1 MNFIFLS
8 PHFPENYWLFCRALK
23 RAGFNTLTIGEPQ
36 FGELRPELAQNTD
49 WYYRVPNMNDYN
61 SLREAVRFFTDRF
74 GHVDGIDSLNE
85 YWLNYEAALRTEFN
99 IDGVRNDGIN
109 NIRRKSCMKRIYQ
122 EAGILCARGRIVRS
136 AEDIKALARET
147 GYPIVV
153 KPDDGMGSDFT
164 YTLRKDEDA
173 DWFFNEKKPQ
183 GHDIIAEEFING
195 DIVTFDGLTDKNG
208 NIVFCTSHNYDQG
221 IMEAV
226 LSKNHLY
233 YFSQREIPADLE
245 AAGRKAVKAFNV
257 RGRFFHMEFFRLK
270 KDGKI
275 CGLEVNIRPPGGFSM
290 DMFNYA
296 CDIDMYQAWADVQ
309 AKGTISFPYSRKYHT
324 CFISRRDNIRY
335 KRTNDQA
342 INDLGNMLVYYKRLP
357 PIIARGMGDDGYL
370 VRSETLDGIMQA
382 VHIIQD

>member
-8 PHFPENYWLFCRALK
+8 PHFPENYYLFCRALK
-23 RAGFNTLTIGEPQ
+23 KAGFNTLTIGEPQ
-36 FGELRPELAQNTD
+36 FGELRPELAQSTD

-61 SLREAVRFFTDRF
+61 SLREAVKFFTEKF
-74 GHVDGIDSLNE
+74 GHIDGIDSLNE

-99 IDGVRNDGIN
+99 IDGVKNDGIN
-109 NIRRKSCMKRIYQ
+109 NIRRKSCMKRIYRQ
-122 EAGILCARGRIVRS
+122 AGIACARGRIVRS
-136 AEDIKALARET
+136 AEDIKSLARET

-183 GHDIIAEEFING
+183 GHDIIAEEYING

-226 LSKNHLY
+226 LAKNHLY

-245 AAGRKAVKAFNV
+245 EAGRKAVKAFDV
-257 RGRFFHMEFFRLK
+257 RGRFFHMEFFRMK
-270 KDGKI
+270 KDGRI

-296 CDIDMYQAWADVQ
+296 CDIDLYQAWADVQ
-309 AKGTISFPYSRKYHT
+309 ARGTINLPYSRKYHA
-324 CFISRRDNIRY
+324 CFVSRRDNLQY
-335 KRTNDQA
+335 KRSNEQV
-342 INDLGNMLVYYKRLP
+342 IKDLGNMLVYYKRLP

-370 VRSETLDGIMQA
+370 VRAETLDGIMRA

>member
-8 PHFPENYWLFCRALK
+8 PHFPENYYLFCRALK
-23 RAGFNTLTIGEPQ
+23 KAGFNTLTIGEPQ
-36 FGELRPELAQNTD
+36 FGELRPELAQSTD

-61 SLREAVRFFTDRF
+61 SLREAVKFFTEKF
-74 GHVDGIDSLNE
+74 GHIDGIDSLNE

-99 IDGVRNDGIN
+99 IDGVKNDGIN
-109 NIRRKSCMKRIYQ
+109 NIRRKSCMKRIYRQ
-122 EAGILCARGRIVRS
+122 AGIACARGRIVRS
-136 AEDIKALARET
+136 AEDIKSLARET

-183 GHDIIAEEFING
+183 GHDIIAEEYING

-226 LSKNHLY
+226 LAKNHLY

-245 AAGRKAVKAFNV
+245 EAGRKAVKAFDV
-257 RGRFFHMEFFRLK
+257 RGRFFHMEFFRMK
-270 KDGKI
+270 KDGRI

-309 AKGTISFPYSRKYHT
+309 ARGTINLPYSRKYHA
-324 CFISRRDNIRY
+324 CFVSRRDNLQY
-335 KRTNDQA
+335 KRSNEQV
-342 INDLGNMLVYYKRLP
+342 IKDLGNMLVYYKRLP

-370 VRSETLDGIMQA
+370 VRAETLDGIMRA

>member
-8 PHFPENYWLFCRALK
+8 PHFPENYYLFCRALK
-23 RAGFNTLTIGEPQ
+23 KAGFNTLTIGEPL

-49 WYYRVPNMNDYN
+49 WYYHVPNMNDYN
-61 SLREAVRFFTDRF
+61 SLREAVKFFTDKF
-74 GHVDGIDSLNE
+74 GHIDGIDSLNE

-99 IDGVRNDGIN
+99 IDGVKNDGIN

-122 EAGILCARGRIVRS
+122 EAGILCARGRIVHS
-136 AEDIKALARET
+136 AEDIKSLARET

-164 YTLRKDEDA
+164 YTLSKDEDA

-195 DIVTFDGLTDKNG
+195 DIVTFDGLTDKQG

-257 RGRFFHMEFFRLK
+257 RGRFFHMEFFRMK

-309 AKGTISFPYSRKYHT
+309 AKGTINLPYSRKYHT
-324 CFISRRDNIRY
+324 CFISRRDNIPY
-335 KRTNDQA
+335 KRTNSQA
-342 INDLGNMLVYYKRLP
+342 IKDLGNMLAYYKRLP

>member
-8 PHFPENYWLFCRALK
+8 PHFPENYYLFCRALK
-23 RAGFNTLTIGEPQ
+23 KAGFNTLTIGEPQ
-36 FGELRPELAQNTD
+36 FGELRPELAQSTD

-61 SLREAVRFFTDRF
+61 SLREAVKFFTEKF
-74 GHVDGIDSLNE
+74 GHIDGIDSLNE

-99 IDGVRNDGIN
+99 IDGVKNDGIN
-109 NIRRKSCMKRIYQ
+109 NIRRKSCMKRIYRQ
-122 EAGILCARGRIVRS
+122 AGIACARGRIVRS
-136 AEDIKALARET
+136 AEDIKSLARET

-183 GHDIIAEEFING
+183 GHDIIAEEYING

-245 AAGRKAVKAFNV
+245 EAGRKAVKAFDV
-257 RGRFFHMEFFRLK
+257 RGRFFHMEFFRMK
-270 KDGKI
+270 KDGRI

-296 CDIDMYQAWADVQ
+296 CDIDLYQAWADVQ
-309 AKGTISFPYSRKYHT
+309 ARGTINLPYSRKYHA
-324 CFISRRDNIRY
+324 CFVSRRDNLQY
-335 KRTNDQA
+335 KRSNEQV
-342 INDLGNMLVYYKRLP
+342 IKDLGNMLVYYKRLP

-370 VRSETLDGIMQA
+370 VRAETLDGIMRA